1 MLEAEAAG
9 PDNPDETQTSPGRL
23 VRMIRSHTR
32 PRGPAIA
39 AMNLPDLKPWFD
51 NVSDDYQEL
60 PADDHDTA
68 YDE

>member
-1 MLEAEAAG
+1 
-9 PDNPDETQTSPGRL
+9 
-23 VRMIRSHTR
+23 MIRSRTR
-32 PRGPAIA
+32 HIAPAIA
-39 AMNLPDLKPWFD
+39 TMNLPDLKPWFD